1 MQIADGLQGATSGH
15 HARGNHHFKGD
26 GIPDELINLADVEQ
40 GLWIRNELQYVSG
53 DIRAE
58 TKSLVITCTHP
69 LILNTLF
76 SDLIAQPL
84 ITAAFTGV
92 ILNDT
97 FSLTRSIKTSNLCFI
112 LTCQKTHHIREQAY
126 LVRILK

>member
-76 SDLIAQPL
+76 SDLTWNEA
-84 ITAAFTGV
+84 
-92 ILNDT
+92 